1 MDQIG
6 RLVIMVGAGIMAI
19 GFILYFFG
27 GAFGWVGNTPLDFS
41 YKSDKVKIYFP
52 IGTML
57 IISVVVS
64 LLFRLLNR

>member
-6 RLVIMVGAGIMAI
+6 RLVIMVGGAIMAI

-41 YKSDKVKIYFP
+41 YKSDKVRIYFP
-52 IGTML
+52 LGTMVIVSIVLSL
-57 IISVVVS
+57 IIR
-64 LLFRLLNR
+64 FFGR